1 MRVSVIR
8 DPSLTS
14 RQRRVVAEA
23 RLGALLRDCGD
34 QLDVA
39 PRSSLCLRLTG
50 DAELRDLNGRFLGV
64 DAPTD
69 VLAFPGDAQRVG
81 DVAISVERAL
91 AQSAD
96 GPAELRLLAVHGLLH
111 CLGHDHGDP
120 EPAARMTAAH
130 LVSSWSITAACCSGV
145 DGSGSAP
152 SLTIRLR
159 TSSLASAARNS
170 LFSRSTIGRGV
181 PAGASNP

>member
-14 RQRRVVAEA
+14 RERRVVAEA

-34 QLDVA
+34 RLDVA
-39 PRSSLCLRLTG
+39 PRSTLCLRLTG
-50 DAELRDLNGRFLGV
+50 DAELRDLNARFLGV
-64 DAPTD
+64 DVPTD
-69 VLAFPGDAQRVG
+69 VLAFPAGEAQRVG

-96 GPAELRLLAVHGLLH
+96 GAAELRLLAVHGLLH

-120 EPAARMTAAH
+120 EPAARMTAVTRA
-130 LVSSWSITAACCSGV
+130 LLPGADV
-145 DGSGSAP
+145 P
-152 SLTIRLR
+152 ELE
-159 TSSLASAARNS
+159 AARD
-170 LFSRSTIGRGV
+170 
-181 PAGASNP
+181 